1 MPVHMID
8 DEMAPGADPKRAW
21 AQRGDVRLSDL
32 VRRAVDHLERNYTEP
47 ISLRDLEAVTTSNAY
62 RIIRAFRR
70 DLATT
75 PHAFLMQLRVRR
87 ATMLLVAG
95 ESIIGAAAEAGF
107 ADQSHFTRHFKRL
120 HGMTPGEF
128 LRRRQTGDRQR
139 RAA

>member
-1 MPVHMID
+1 MPVQSID
-8 DEMAPGADPKRAW
+8 DDRGPGFGPKRAW
-21 AQRGDVRLSDL
+21 PRRGGVRLSDL
-32 VRRAVDHLERNYTEP
+32 VRLAVDHLERNYSEP
-47 ISLRDLEAVTTSNAY
+47 VTLRDLESVTTSNAY

-87 ATMLLVAG
+87 ATMLLAAG

-107 ADQSHFTRHFKRL
+107 ADQSHFTRHFKRV

-128 LRRRQTGDRQR
+128 LRRQMGGGQR
-139 RAA
+139 WAA